1 MNPFNNSTK
10 NQLLY
15 EREVSSQNIT
25 KKLNQDEI
33 DKYLSFDTGVE
44 LSS

>member
-10 NQLLY
+10 NQLTY
-15 EREVSSQNIT
+15 EQGESLQKIT